1 MLNSKYYRTIIF
13 FIFCI
18 ILFVSAYIAKAEGK
32 NNVLQNQPI
41 FKIEISAM
49 GIRYEINVNGVS
61 VMREYNAESQVLVEL
76 PINHLMNPIN
86 NEFQYMITPSKG
98 ESISPNSYLNVS
110 LVIKENNDSN
120 VLYRLPILMFDGKHL
135 SEQSEMS
142 KSLSSGVYS
151 LANNKLLKDT
161 GDIQV
166 SDISNKRVIE
176 RIKSPTTLI
185 YTRKIKIPSN
195 IPLWH
200 FFNSEKLP
208 NYYSMSDED
217 YYTAVDDLFVEYK
230 KIQDAFLSGDVSVI
244 LEMAKERNREG
255 DLAFYNTPGEMEQS
269 LKTAILDK
277 LNDPAWELRIRK
289 PSSVGI
295 TLEDNHKLVSLTLNN
310 SGNSIGFIKP
320 NGTYYSFPLMFRR
333 ENGKWIL
340 TR

>member
-1 MLNSKYYRTIIF
+1 
-13 FIFCI
+13 
-18 ILFVSAYIAKAEGK
+18 
-32 NNVLQNQPI
+32 
-41 FKIEISAM
+41 
-49 GIRYEINVNGVS
+49 
-61 VMREYNAESQVLVEL
+61 
-76 PINHLMNPIN
+76 
-86 NEFQYMITPSKG
+86 
-98 ESISPNSYLNVS
+98 
-110 LVIKENNDSN
+110 
-120 VLYRLPILMFDGKHL
+120 
-135 SEQSEMS
+135 
-142 KSLSSGVYS
+142 
-151 LANNKLLKDT
+151 
-161 GDIQV
+161 
-166 SDISNKRVIE
+166 
-176 RIKSPTTLI
+176 
-185 YTRKIKIPSN
+185 
-195 IPLWH
+195 
-200 FFNSEKLP
+200 
-208 NYYSMSDED
+208 MSDED